1 MIEIKHRGRGPWPN
15 LPIAPSYLAGI
26 SVLDMCTM
34 VIRTTTEAVIIRDT
48 AVDAPI
54 GPRSPCAELGWTPGD
69 ASTIRAIR
77 VEGKSPVDLLLSLVH
92 GPLKP

>member
-1 MIEIKHRGRGPWPN
+1 MIGP
-15 LPIAPSYLAGI
+15 ITTTAVIIRRI
-26 SVLDMCTM
+26 SVLAMYTM

-69 ASTIRAIR
+69 ASTIRAI
-77 VEGKSPVDLLLSLVH
+77 ETKTIGSALALLLI
-92 GPLKP
+92 LKA